1 MNIKAKI
8 NELKKNGVVIL
19 PNVLS
24 KKECENYISI
34 FEKITKKLEKSK
46 KSVFLTC
53 QLIDNPFRH
62 EKKLI
67 NLMYDKQQDKM
78 FSNLLDKDYVLIS
91 STLVNRK
98 LRPGF
103 AEGKRCV
110 SGANWHSDSRYLN
123 NRRLEKGFGYVTV
136 TMFNDFTNGNSATL
150 YVPKSHN
157 RRDKPN
163 RYGNYS
169 SKPLLGKAGSVAI
182 LDSGIWH
189 KAGNASKNNR
199 WGMFNYYGPWFMKP
213 YFDFPKMMGKSF
225 ARQISKPLQK
235 LLHYNSKPPI
245 NEFQRTNTVTK
256 L

>member
-1 MNIKAKI
+1 MNFKAKI

-24 KKECENYISI
+24 KKECENYILI

-123 NRRLEKGFGYVTV
+123 KR
-136 TMFNDFTNGNSATL
+136 
-150 YVPKSHN
+150 
-157 RRDKPN
+157 
-163 RYGNYS
+163 
-169 SKPLLGKAGSVAI
+169 
-182 LDSGIWH
+182 
-189 KAGNASKNNR
+189 
-199 WGMFNYYGPWFMKP
+199 
-213 YFDFPKMMGKSF
+213 
-225 ARQISKPLQK
+225 K
-235 LLHYNSKPPI
+235 LTH
-245 NEFQRTNTVTK
+245 
-256 L
+256 